1 MKICIFIRT
10 HFLGLLCGIQNGL
23 LWWELFRS
31 SPYFQNKGKRTYLS
45 HTEYGIKE
53 HHPRGCAAKSKS
65 NYSDSPLL
73 CGKPDINHFASASVG
88 NHPIKLRSTPVCK
101 FCSPAT
107 FSISCRPQDT
117 LHARCICNCKT
128 TLILLSHPPTPSH
141 ASQVPSIQNTLGGAS
156 RAFRGPLL

>member
-1 MKICIFIRT
+1 MWNSKRVAMGAISKFP
-10 HFLGLLCGIQNGL
+10 Q
-23 LWWELFRS
+23 
-31 SPYFQNKGKRTYLS
+31 FQNKEKGTNLS

-53 HHPRGCAAKSKS
+53 HHPRGWEAESKS

-73 CGKPDINHFASASVG
+73 RGKPDINHFGSASVR

-107 FSISCRPQDT
+107 FSISCRPQNT

-128 TLILLSHPPTPSH
+128 TLILLSHRPTPSH

-156 RAFRGPLL
+156 RTFRGPLL

>member
-1 MKICIFIRT
+1 MWNSKWVAMMGAFSK
-10 HFLGLLCGIQNGL
+10 L
-23 LWWELFRS
+23 
-31 SPYFQNKGKRTYLS
+31 PYFQNKGKRTYLS

-73 CGKPDINHFASASVG
+73 CGKPDINHFASASVR

-128 TLILLSHPPTPSH
+128 TLILLSHRSTPSH